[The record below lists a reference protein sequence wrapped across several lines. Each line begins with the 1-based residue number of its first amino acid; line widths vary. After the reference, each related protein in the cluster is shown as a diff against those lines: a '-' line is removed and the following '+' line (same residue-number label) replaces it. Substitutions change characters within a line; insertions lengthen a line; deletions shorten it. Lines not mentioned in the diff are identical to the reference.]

1 MADDTWWTK
10 RQAMK
15 HLGISRQT
23 LSGYI
28 TSGAVTV
35 YGRGG
40 EKLVRRED
48 VQAEYRRRVLRLKSG
63 RFGHTETPTPPG
75 T

>member
-1 MADDTWWTK
+1 MADDWWTK
-10 RQAMK
+10 AQAIK
-15 HLGISRQT
+15 HLGITRQT

-35 YGRGG
+35 YGRGR
-40 EKLVRRED
+40 EKLLRREE
-48 VQAEYRRRVLRLKSG
+48 VQAEYRRRQLKRKTG
-63 RFGHTETPTPPG
+63 RWGHAARRTPPG

>member
-1 MADDTWWTK
+1 MAEDWWTK
-10 RQAMK
+10 AQAIK
-15 HLGISRQT
+15 HLGITRQT

-35 YGRGG
+35 YGVGK
-40 EKLVRRED
+40 EKLVRAAE
-48 VQAEYRRRVLRLKSG
+48 VQAEYRRRALRRKSG
-63 RFGHTETPTPPG
+63 RFGHANRSTDPG